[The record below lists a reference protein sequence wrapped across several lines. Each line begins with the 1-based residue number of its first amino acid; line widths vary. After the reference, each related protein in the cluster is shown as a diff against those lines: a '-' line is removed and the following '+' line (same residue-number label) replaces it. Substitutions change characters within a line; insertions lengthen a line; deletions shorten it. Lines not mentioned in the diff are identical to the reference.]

1 MIVAPTKELSTQIYN
16 LLVQLAARFAF
27 LQLVNLAEKEA
38 ANMERVLT
46 TVVDVIVATP
56 GRIVE
61 ALQRKSDLLKRIKF
75 IVLDEADLL
84 FSYGYKE
91 ELM

>member
-1 MIVAPTKELSTQIYN
+1 MIIAPTKELSTQIFK
-16 LLVQLAARFAF
+16 LLSQLAARFAF

-46 TVVDVIVATP
+46 TSVDLIISTP
-56 GRIVE
+56 GRIIE
-61 ALQRKSDLLKRIKF
+61 ALDQKADLLKNVKSV
-75 IVLDEADLL
+75 VLDEADLL
-84 FSYGYKE
+84 LSYGYRE